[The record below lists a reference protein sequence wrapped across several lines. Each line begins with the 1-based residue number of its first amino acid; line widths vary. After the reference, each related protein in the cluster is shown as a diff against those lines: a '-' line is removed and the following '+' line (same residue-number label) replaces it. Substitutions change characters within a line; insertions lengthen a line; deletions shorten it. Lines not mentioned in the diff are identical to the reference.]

1 MLVLALKKTDRR
13 VAFFNGGAAGPA
25 GLSQPSELRQRFVR
39 WFFFDVS
46 RSCPDLR
53 EAVEIE

>member
-1 MLVLALKKTDRR
+1 MLVFTVKETDRQ
-13 VAFFNGGAAGPA
+13 VAFFNGGAEGPA
-25 GLSQPSELRQRFVR
+25 GLSQPYELRQRFVR

-46 RSCPDLR
+46 RSFPGLR